1 MPDPQ
6 FHRNIELDD
15 AAQSQL
21 LEPKKR
27 LSKAALA
34 IVFGLVALPILAA
47 PFLFQKATAPERS
60 ENNSDD
66 DLLPPTRVQLTLPPP
81 APLVEEQSSSRIAEP
96 VIDTA
101 AAEQLAR
108 ERAEFEE
115 QKRIAAAEQAAR
127 DAENDQ
133 KKWERYRSPMVVSE
147 AGQAESNLGDP
158 AKTPEEA
165 AKSAATFQ
173 DTNPNSQLLGAL
185 SAKPVEV
192 SKAERTKRI
201 DALVP
206 QGTMIRGVL
215 ETAVQTDLPGMVRA
229 VTTEDVWSFD
239 GRRVLVPSGTR
250 LIGEYNA
257 GLAQG
262 QTRAFIVWTR
272 LLREDGVSLSLGS
285 PGTDELGVT
294 GSGGDVNNHYFKRFG
309 SAILLTA
316 LSAAPQL
323 LAEPSVS
330 VRRRRNSGP
339 VTTVIT
345 DPITGK
351 VTQTTTYPEDDED
364 GIGANLGQK
373 GAQVLAEGF
382 AQVAQE
388 ALKGTVNIQPTISI
402 NQGTPVAIFVK
413 RDLDFSDLYPDP
425 VLEKFKE
432 LKRGR
437 YGIRDSAWHNPVH
450 KGGLQ

>member
-1 MPDPQ
+1 MPDPGY
-6 FHRNIELDD
+6 HRSIELDD
-15 AAQSQL
+15 ALQSQL
-21 LEPKKR
+21 LEPKR
-27 LSKAALA
+27 SLSKTALA
-34 IVFGLVALPILAA
+34 IVFGVLIIPLLAM
-47 PFLFQKATAPERS
+47 PFWLQGSATPEHGDGEAD
-60 ENNSDD
+60 EN
-66 DLLPPTRVQLTLPPP
+66 LLPPPRVELILPPP
-81 APLVEEQSSSRIAEP
+81 APPSPEQSSRSIEP
-96 VIDTA
+96 RVDTA
-101 AAEQLAR
+101 AAEELAR
-108 ERAEFEE
+108 QRAEFEE
-115 QKRIAAAEQAAR
+115 QKRAAEAERAAR

-147 AGQAESNLGDP
+147 AGSSEPAPIDP
-158 AKTPEEA
+158 TKMPEET
-165 AKSAATFQ
+165 AKGVATFQ
-173 DTNPNSQLLGAL
+173 DTNPNSLLLGAL

-192 SKAERTKRI
+192 SIAERVKRI

-272 LLREDGVSLSLGS
+272 LLRADGVSLSLGS

-294 GSGGDVNNHYFKRFG
+294 GSGGHVNNHYFKRFG
-309 SAILLTA
+309 SAILLTT

-323 LAEPSVS
+323 LAEPSLS
-330 VRRRRNSGP
+330 ASRRRRSQP
-339 VTTVIT
+339 IITKTT
-345 DPITGK
+345 DPATNIT
-351 VTQTTTYPEDDED
+351 TQIITYPDDDED
-364 GIGANLGQK
+364 SIGANLGQK

-425 VLEKFKE
+425 VMEKLKE
-432 LKRGR
+432 LRRGR
-437 YGIRDSAWHNPVH
+437 HGARDEKWRAPVY

>member
-6 FHRNIELDD
+6 YHHNTALED

-21 LEPKKR
+21 LEPKR
-27 LSKAALA
+27 SLSKAALVVLFA
-34 IVFGLVALPILAA
+34 LVAIPLLAMPFWLQKSGTPENIENGAVDENLLA
-47 PFLFQKATAPERS
+47 PSRL
-60 ENNSDD
+60 
-66 DLLPPTRVQLTLPPP
+66 QLTLPPAA
-81 APLVEEQSSSRIAEP
+81 APSVEQSARVVEPQVDTTAADELARQRAQFEEEKRIAE
-96 VIDTA
+96 
-101 AAEQLAR
+101 AERLAR
-108 ERAEFEE
+108 ES
-115 QKRIAAAEQAAR
+115 
-127 DAENDQ
+127 ENDQ

-147 AGQAESNLGDP
+147 TGQTDALAVDP

-185 SAKPVEV
+185 AAKPVEV
-192 SKAERTKRI
+192 SKAEQTKRI

-239 GRRVLVPSGTR
+239 GRRVLIPAATR

-272 LLREDGVSLSLGS
+272 LLRADGVSLNLGS

-323 LAEPSVS
+323 LAEPSVN
-330 VRRRRNSGP
+330 VRRRRVLGP
-339 VTTVIT
+339 IYTESYNPDTGITT
-345 DPITGK
+345 K
-351 VTQTTTYPEDDED
+351 TTAYPDDDED

-425 VLEKFKE
+425 VMEKLKE

-437 YGIRDSAWHNPVH
+437 YGARGNERHPPVY
-450 KGGLQ
+450 KGGVQ